1 MKNIK
6 NHDLVK
12 TFVALKGNPKIS
24 LVTEPL
30 WFIPY
35 SLFSPFA
42 TLYMANYG
50 LTSSEIGLIISIS
63 LGLQVVFAFMGGVIT
78 DKLGRRLTT
87 FIFDFLAWT
96 IPCFIWAFAQNF
108 WMFLLASSINAL
120 FQITSTSWTCL
131 FVEDCPK
138 KHLTN
143 AFTLLHMCGMLS
155 VFFSPIAIVLVD
167 IFSVQQVVSA
177 LYFVSAISMSLKF
190 ILLYFRGGET
200 EMGKIRY
207 EETKNI
213 SYATLFRGY
222 SSVIK
227 TILDSSNMKFVIL
240 LLALTNISV
249 IATTNFFSLYIT
261 EYLHLNATLVPIFPM
276 VRTAIMLLVVTF
288 LQNIINRL
296 RMRSSLIGGIIVYI
310 VSHIVLILS
319 PEKSIIA
326 VSLYTIFEAA
336 AYAIVFPRREA
347 LMAYYIIPKE
357 RSRVQSIFHAAMIAI
372 SSPFGYVV
380 GRLFEEHPAL
390 PFIFNIFIFFIAT
403 LVIVRAKTISSY
415 DNEIRG
421 LTN

>member
-1 MKNIK
+1 MKSIK
-6 NHDLVK
+6 NHDLVR
-12 TFVALKGNPKIS
+12 TFVELKGNPKIS
-24 LVTEPL
+24 LLTEPL
-30 WFIPY
+30 WFIPF

-42 TLYMANYG
+42 SIYMTQNG

-63 LGLQVVFAFMGGVIT
+63 LVLQVIFAFVGGVIT
-78 DKLGRRLTT
+78 DKMGRRFTT
-87 FIFDFLAWT
+87 FVFDFLAWT
-96 IPCFIWAFAQNF
+96 IPCFIWAFANNF
-108 WMFLLASSINAL
+108 FMFLLAASINAL

-167 IFSVQQVVSA
+167 MYSVQQVVSV
-177 LYFVSAISMSLKF
+177 LYFISGISMSLKF
-190 ILLYFRGGET
+190 IILYLRGGET

-213 SYATLFRGY
+213 SYLTLFRGY
-222 SSVIK
+222 GEVIK
-227 TILDSSNMKFVIL
+227 TIFQSSSMKFVIL
-240 LLALTNISV
+240 LLALTNTSV

-261 EYLHLNATLVPIFPM
+261 QHLQLSATLVPIFPM
-276 VRTAIMLLVVTF
+276 VRTALMLLVVSF
-288 LQNIINRL
+288 LQNILNRF
-296 RMRSSLIGGIIVYI
+296 RMKNALLMGTLVYV
-310 VSHIVLILS
+310 VSHAILILS
-319 PEKSIIA
+319 PIQSIIGA
-326 VSLYTIFEAA
+326 TLYTILEAA

-380 GRLFEEHPAL
+380 GRLFDENPTF
-390 PFIFNIFIFFIAT
+390 PFIFNIVVFAIMAV
-403 LVIVRAKTISSY
+403 LIVRSKAIVSY
-415 DNEIRG
+415 DKEIRG
-421 LTN
+421 EAN

>member
-1 MKNIK
+1 MKSIK

-12 TFVALKGNPKIS
+12 TFVELKGNPKIS

-30 WFIPY
+30 WFIPF

-42 TLYMANYG
+42 SLYMANNG
-50 LTSSEIGLIISIS
+50 ITSSEIGLIISIS
-63 LGLQVVFAFMGGVIT
+63 LVLQVLFAFVGGVIT
-78 DKLGRRLTT
+78 DKMGRRLTT

-108 WMFLLASSINAL
+108 WMFLLAASVNAL

-167 IFSVQQVVSA
+167 TYSVKQVVSV
-177 LYFVSAISMSLKF
+177 LYFISGVSMSLKF
-190 ILLYFRGGET
+190 IFLYFLGGET

-213 SYATLFRGY
+213 SYFTLFKGY
-222 SSVIK
+222 GEVIK
-227 TILDSSNMKFVIL
+227 TIFQSSSMKFVIL
-240 LLALTNISV
+240 LLALTNTSV

-261 EYLHLNATLVPIFPM
+261 EHLHLSASLVPIFPM
-276 VRTAIMLLVVTF
+276 VRTALMLLVVSF
-288 LQNIINRL
+288 LQNIINRI
-296 RMRSSLIGGIIVYI
+296 RMKNALLIGTLVYI
-310 VSHIVLILS
+310 ISHAVLIVT
-319 PEKSIIA
+319 PVQSIIG
-326 VSLYTIFEAA
+326 VIIYTILEAA

-357 RSRVQSIFHAAMIAI
+357 RSRVQSIFHAAMIAL

-380 GRLFEEHPAL
+380 GRLFDENPDY
-390 PFIFNIFIFFIAT
+390 PFWFNIAVFIIMAFLIARSKS
-403 LVIVRAKTISSY
+403 IVSY
-415 DNEIRG
+415 DKEIRG
-421 LTN
+421 ES

>member
-1 MKNIK
+1 MKSLR

-12 TFVALKGNPKIS
+12 TFVALKGNPKMS

-42 TLYMANYG
+42 SLYMSRNG
-50 LTSSEIGLIISIS
+50 LSSSEIGLIISIS
-63 LGLQVVFAFMGGVIT
+63 LVLQVFFAFVGGVIT
-78 DKLGRRLTT
+78 DKLGRRFTT
-87 FIFDFLAWT
+87 FVFDFIAWT

-108 WMFLLASSINAL
+108 WMFLLAASINAL

-155 VFFSPIAIVLVD
+155 VFFSPIAIILVD
-167 IFSVQQVVSA
+167 MYSVKQVVSV
-177 LYFVSAISMSLKF
+177 LYFISGISMSLKF
-190 ILLYFRGGET
+190 ILLYAFGGET
-200 EMGKIRY
+200 EMGKIRH

-213 SYATLFRGY
+213 SYITLFKGY
-222 SSVIK
+222 DEVIK
-227 TILDSSNMKFVIL
+227 TILSSSSMKFVIL
-240 LLALTNISV
+240 LLALTNTSV

-261 EYLHLNATLVPIFPM
+261 EHLQLDASLVPIFPM
-276 VRTAIMLLVVTF
+276 VRTALMLLVVAF
-288 LQNIINRL
+288 LQNSINRF
-296 RMRSSLIGGIIVYI
+296 RMKNALLIGVFIYI
-310 VSHIVLILS
+310 LSHIMLIVT
-319 PEKSIIA
+319 PIQSITGATI
-326 VSLYTIFEAA
+326 YTLLEAA

-372 SSPFGYVV
+372 SAPFGYVV
-380 GRLFEEHPAL
+380 GRLFDEHPDY
-390 PFIFNIFIFFIAT
+390 PFWFNIAVFIIIA
-403 LVIVRAKTISSY
+403 VIIARSKAIVSY
-415 DNEIRG
+415 DKEIRG
-421 LTN
+421 ES